1 MYHFETLDYKTNKT
15 IIIEDTDLKNV
26 LNIILKHDNQKFTNN
41 EDSFVIFE
49 DSVGNKL
56 LEIQEKYLKVALGI
70 SKIRKSVK
78 LEKIVDNFN
87 KLNFKNVAN
96 ITFKNL
102 IHDGIVTIWENDS
115 SSDSINNESDDEYL
129 NETDISSES
138 EYSIVESK
146 SNSKSKNVKEL
157 ENVKKLELENKKLK
171 EQIKILKSFVDTYR
185 QMSLKINKEAESIIK
200 TI

>member
-1 MYHFETLDYKTNKT
+1 MLKKMYHFETLDYKTNKT

-78 LEKIVDNFN
+78 LEFD
-87 KLNFKNVAN
+87 
-96 ITFKNL
+96 
-102 IHDGIVTIWENDS
+102 
-115 SSDSINNESDDEYL
+115 
-129 NETDISSES
+129 
-138 EYSIVESK
+138 
-146 SNSKSKNVKEL
+146 
-157 ENVKKLELENKKLK
+157 KK
-171 EQIKILKSFVDTYR
+171 
-185 QMSLKINKEAESIIK
+185 
-200 TI
+200 